1 MVHSLDDDHVNIMF
15 SKCEH
20 AAGANVQQRVEL
32 VLKWTSAVDYLMIPS
47 HPSINGHAAS
57 FICFWCFEMSC
68 ILQNEMT

>member
-1 MVHSLDDDHVNIMF
+1 MVHSLDDDHVNIMC

-47 HPSINGHAAS
+47 HQSINGHAAT
-57 FICFWCFEMSC
+57 FIWFWCFEISC